1 MVIMVKMVI
10 WLKRILMT
18 VKRILIIKTT
28 SNIVDLS
35 IFFTKTINYRPFSNL
50 FTVTTITI
58 IQPLMVIFKSG
69 QGNL

>member
-28 SNIVDLS
+28 SNIIDLS
-35 IFFTKTINYRPFSNL
+35 NYFTKTINYRPFLNI
-50 FTVTTITI
+50 FTKTTITI
-58 IQPLMVIFKSG
+58 IQPLLVIFKSG
-69 QGNL
+69 